1 MFKSKLLNNFDLIIF
16 SSAKRQLRLK
26 RFISNSGNKELFN
39 LLNNKQMA
47 DRKKSKFCD
56 HIVVNEKNLDILKNN
71 LLAIIEKYE

>member
-1 MFKSKLLNNFDLIIF
+1 MRIF
-16 SSAKRQLRLK
+16 IFIRAKKQLRLK
-26 RFISNSGNKELFN
+26 RFTSTRGNKTLFN
-39 LLNNKQMA
+39 VLNNKQMA

>member
-1 MFKSKLLNNFDLIIF
+1 MKHFDVIIF
-16 SSAKRQLRLK
+16 VRAKRQLRLK

-47 DRKKSKFCD
+47 DGKKSKFCD